1 MAGTLDFPFS
11 PDLHNSWLVEYVAV
25 SNFPKLV
32 FLKTG
37 IPKNSSQ
44 RHSRTCCFQVC
55 FGTLLVWDIAFFSTH
70 GLLSIEVNVLVSCI
84 CQNVSCCMSRIF

>member
-37 IPKNSSQ
+37 IPKNSKTLANMLLSSLFW
-44 RHSRTCCFQVC
+44 HSTGLGYC
-55 FGTLLVWDIAFFSTH
+55 FFSLH
-70 GLLSIEVNVLVSCI
+70 MVYFQLK
-84 CQNVSCCMSRIF
+84 